1 MSKPKVFILNKNNKF
16 ITKLYRIYQK
26 KKKLLLLMKKLK
38 LCIRNMEKFL
48 KKYIIVKNNLW
59 FKITKKT
66 L

>member
-48 KKYIIVKNNLW
+48 KKYIIVKNNL
-59 FKITKKT
+59 
-66 L
+66 